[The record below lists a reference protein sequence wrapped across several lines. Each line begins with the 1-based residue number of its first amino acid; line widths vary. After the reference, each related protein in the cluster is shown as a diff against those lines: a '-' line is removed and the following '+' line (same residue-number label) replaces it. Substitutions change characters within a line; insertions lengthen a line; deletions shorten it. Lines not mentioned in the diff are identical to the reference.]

1 VAVSTV
7 LRRLLRV
14 LELEEEQ
21 RHRALEAAAGELRR
35 MQKALAG
42 VAERERSGRSMV
54 AASARNG
61 MLLDRLAGME
71 ETRLARRTAAAL
83 REGIAEME
91 KAVASRRGEFLAKR
105 VERRQ
110 AETLIREAEARDAAE
125 SGRRGQQR
133 LDEWYLDR
141 RQRPH

>member
-1 VAVSTV
+1 MAVSPA

-21 RHRALEAAAGELRR
+21 SHRALETAAGELRR
-35 MQKALAG
+35 LQKALAG

-61 MLLDRLAGME
+61 MLLDRLTGME
-71 ETRLARRTAAAL
+71 EMRLARRAQAAL

-91 KAVASRRGEFLAKR
+91 TAVASRRGEYLAKR

>member
-1 VAVSTV
+1 VAVAPA

-21 RHRALEAAAGELRR
+21 RHRALETAAGELRR
-35 MQKALAG
+35 LQKALAG
-42 VAERERSGRSMV
+42 ALERERNGRSMT

-61 MLLDRLAGME
+61 MLLDRLTGVE
-71 ETRLARRTAAAL
+71 ETRLARCAAVAL

-91 KAVASRRGEFLAKR
+91 QAVASRRGEYLAKR

-110 AETLIREAEARDAAE
+110 AETLIREAEARDAAQ